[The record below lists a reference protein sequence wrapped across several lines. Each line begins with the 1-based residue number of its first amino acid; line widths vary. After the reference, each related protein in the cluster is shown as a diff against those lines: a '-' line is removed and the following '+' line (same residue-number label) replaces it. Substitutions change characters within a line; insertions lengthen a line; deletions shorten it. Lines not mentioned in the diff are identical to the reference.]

1 MIGMTEKLV
10 GKTVLLVDD
19 DERNTYALSSY
30 LEILEMNIIIAKD
43 GADAIEKLTALDEV
57 NIILLDMMMPIMDG
71 FEVLAAI
78 RTNPLWQDIP
88 VISVTAKAMK
98 GDREKCLESGA
109 WDYIAKPL
117 DMNQLVNKMVQWIR

>member
-1 MIGMTEKLV
+1 
-10 GKTVLLVDD
+10 
-19 DERNTYALSSY
+19 
-30 LEILEMNIIIAKD
+30 MNIIIAKD